1 MADSKAKLNVTIL
14 TPEKLIYRG
23 QAESVILP
31 GERGVFEILPH
42 HKRLLSR
49 LLSGTVQVDSKK
61 MQIRRGVAKV
71 ALNEV
76 TIIVEE
82 RKS

>member
-1 MADSKAKLNVTIL
+1 MEARAHLNVTIL

-23 QAESVILP
+23 KAESLLLP
-31 GERGVFEILPH
+31 GEQGVFEILPH
-42 HKRLLSR
+42 HKRLMSR
-49 LLSGTVQVDSKK
+49 LLSGTLVMDGKK
-61 MQIRRGVAKV
+61 LAIRRGVAKV

-82 RKS
+82 KRH

>member
-1 MADSKAKLNVTIL
+1 MMADKAQLNVTIL

-23 QAESVILP
+23 RAESVVLP
-31 GERGVFEILPH
+31 GEKGVFEILPH

-49 LLSGTVQVDSKK
+49 LLGGTVFVDGKK

-82 RKS
+82 QK